1 MIIMTKLN
9 IEILTNADYL
19 NFGSLKILG
28 FDNLTFRFDDN
39 GKLMPDFWDDRDGY
53 HELKDDDQFYL
64 DVQKALNKELH
75 VHQKKD

>member
-1 MIIMTKLN
+1 MTKLN

-39 GKLMPDFWDDRDGY
+39 GKLMPDF
-53 HELKDDDQFYL
+53 
-64 DVQKALNKELH
+64 
-75 VHQKKD
+75 